1 MKFTTLIALL
11 AAVSAAPVHRQ
22 AHPNDNNLLHKREPR
37 VVIRTHTADAVIVT
51 NTVMAPAVTVT
62 AGQEPAPAPAPQPE
76 PTPAPAPAPAPAPGP
91 ESQVPPAPAP
101 QPTEPAPAPQPNPVE
116 SSPAPQPTSHAPPAP
131 PAPPAPQTTSDAAP
145 SPQPAPT
152 TFSTSVIEPSSTS
165 SSAAEATPTFTP
177 NGILP
182 YSLTYSP
189 YNDDSSCKT
198 MDEVMKDLKEI
209 VAKGIKVIRV
219 YGTDCGS
226 VQTIEPAA
234 KQLGLKINQ
243 GFWIGPD
250 GVDSIDSGVQEFINW
265 VQQNQAWGMIDSI
278 TVGNEA
284 IIAGYVSPQQLL
296 GKIGQVKSQLKAA
309 GYQGQVTTAEPAVS
323 YTTHP
328 ELCTGP
334 ELDYVGI
341 NSHAYF
347 NPQQSP
353 ETAGQFALDEM
364 ALTQK
369 TCNNKVVFVTETGYP
384 SAGNTNG
391 NNVPTP
397 QNQEIA
403 INSLLKALNGYGTFF
418 TMYNDFWKAPGP
430 YNVEQHFG
438 IINILQ

>member
-1 MKFTTLIALL
+1 MKFTTLLCLL
-11 AAVSAAPVHRQ
+11 AAVSAAPVRRP
-22 AHPNDNNLLHKREPR
+22 ADTNPLLKREPR

-51 NTVMAPAVTVT
+51 NTVFAPAVTVI
-62 AGQEPAPAPAPQPE
+62 AGQETQPEPTPAPQPEPAPPAPQPEPVQPSPAPEPVQPSPAPAPQPQEPSPAPPAPQPTSQAPPAPQPE
-76 PTPAPAPAPAPAPGP
+76 PTSQAP
-91 ESQVPPAPAP
+91 
-101 QPTEPAPAPQPNPVE
+101 
-116 SSPAPQPTSHAPPAP
+116 PAPQPTSE
-131 PAPPAPQTTSDAAP
+131 AAP
-145 SPQPAPT
+145 TPEPSPT
-152 TFSTSVIEPSSTS
+152 TLSTSVIPA
-165 SSAAEATPTFTP
+165 SSAQPSPTFSP

-189 YNDDSSCKT
+189 YNDDSSCKNS
-198 MDEVMKDLKEI
+198 DQVMKDLKEI
-209 VAKGIKVIRV
+209 VAKGIKVIRI

-226 VQTIEPAA
+226 VQTVEPAA

-243 GFWIGPD
+243 GFWIGPQ
-250 GVDSIDSGVQEFINW
+250 GVDSIDAGVQEFIDW

-284 IIAGYVSPQQLL
+284 IIAGYVSPQQLI
-296 GKIGQVKSQLKAA
+296 GKIGQVKAQLKSA

-353 ETAGQFALDEM
+353 QTAGQFALDEM
-364 ALTQK
+364 ALTRK
-369 TCNNKVVFVTETGYP
+369 TCNNKIVFVTETGYP
-384 SAGNTNG
+384 SAGNVNG
-391 NNVPTP
+391 NNTP
-397 QNQEIA
+397 SPENQDIA

-430 YNVEQHFG
+430 YNFEQHFG